1 MADKLYKETKDFLE
15 EHVSKLLKKVAGT
28 IDQDM
33 DEEVFGESLL
43 QR

>member
-1 MADKLYKETKDFLE
+1 MADRLYKVTKDFLE
-15 EHVSKLLKKVAGT
+15 EHVAKLLKNVAGT

-33 DEEVFGESLL
+33 DEEIFGESLL